1 MLDDILIEE
10 INKLS
15 AVKNDIILEINTLKL
30 ANNTEGENEKLNE
43 NENKNEKNLIA
54 FNLLLDLNV
63 LKITTLEKTSKW
75 SSNYRNSLQK

>member
-10 INKLS
+10 MNKLS

-43 NENKNEKNLIA
+43 NENKNEKDLIA

>member
-10 INKLS
+10 MNKLS

-30 ANNTEGENEKLNE
+30 ANNAEGENEKLNE
-43 NENKNEKNLIA
+43 NENKNGKNLIA